1 LPKHSACVSS
11 PLARRSPAR
20 RNSGSAIAAEVFMDI
35 AGQCSM
41 PTAQAHFKNGAAVLN
56 SFVVGYAREAS
67 SIFNCLRGAVMPHDF
82 MPGLAGVPAATS
94 SISDV
99 DGQRGVLEYRGIR
112 VEELCAKSS
121 YLETAY
127 LLLFGRLPTPA
138 EFTRWTADVTH
149 HRRIKFR
156 IVDLLKCLP
165 EQGHPMDALQAA
177 VAALGMFY
185 PGREVKDAENNYW
198 SAVRLIAKLPTIV
211 AAWAR
216 IRHGDDYLPPRD
228 DLGFS
233 ENFLYMLT
241 ESVPMPLWGE
251 VFDDCMILHAEH
263 TMNASTFAG
272 LVTASTLA
280 DPYTVVASSIGA
292 LKGPLHGGANEEVIQ
307 MLKEIGSPDRAH
319 AYVEERLR
327 AKQRLMGFG
336 HRVYKVKDPRASVLQ
351 GLCQRL
357 FTECGSSPFYETA
370 LRVEQTAGTL
380 LSGKGI
386 YPNVDFYS
394 GIIYDKMGIDM
405 DLFTPLFAMA
415 RVSGWLAHWLEQ
427 LRENKLFRPDQIYS
441 GEHNRP
447 YVPIDQ
453 R

>member
-1 LPKHSACVSS
+1 
-11 PLARRSPAR
+11 
-20 RNSGSAIAAEVFMDI
+20 
-35 AGQCSM
+35 
-41 PTAQAHFKNGAAVLN
+41 
-56 SFVVGYAREAS
+56 
-67 SIFNCLRGAVMPHDF
+67 MPHDF

-127 LLLFGRLPTPA
+127 LLLFGHLPSPA
-138 EFTRWTADVTH
+138 EFQRWTTDVTH

-185 PGREVKDAENNYW
+185 PGREVKDGENNYW
-198 SAVRLIAKLPTIV
+198 SAVRLVAKLPTIV

-216 IRHGDDYLPPRD
+216 IRHGDEYLPPRD

-241 ESVPMPLWGE
+241 EAVPRPLWSE
-251 VFDDCMILHAEH
+251 VFDDCMIVHAEH

-292 LKGPLHGGANEEVIQ
+292 LKGPLHGGANEEVVQ
-307 MLKEIGSPDRAH
+307 MLKEIGSPERAQ
-319 AYVEERLR
+319 AYVEDKLR

-336 HRVYKVKDPRASVLQ
+336 HRVYKVKDPRATVLQ

-357 FTECGSSPFYETA
+357 FTECGSSPFYDTA
-370 LRVEQTAGTL
+370 LQVERAAGVL
-380 LSGKGI
+380 LKGKGI

-447 YVPIDQ
+447 YVPID
-453 R
+453 RR